1 VRSRREEVQMK
12 RIRRLAIRMITV
24 TVVAGIMVAGLS
36 VVSAPAAHAY
46 SYSNRGCAGSQQFKV
61 LQGYNLGGLYATF
74 PARTVPR
81 SPCYASS
88 TQLIYIRYRLWQKD
102 GYGNWLFYKEQWFS
116 VSVIPGYQANMPAWG
131 IGSLYRHLNADV
143 YVEWRTTGDVFIGS
157 QFVDYVN
164 LSDYTCSGCFVRT
177 DPVVG
182 AYITLG
188 W

>member
-1 VRSRREEVQMK
+1 MK
-12 RIRRLAIRMITV
+12 RIRKLAARITAV
-24 TVVAGIMVAGLS
+24 SLIAGTMVSGMAS
-36 VVSAPAAHAY
+36 VGVPHAQAY
-46 SYSNRGCAGSQQFKV
+46 TYSNQGCAGSQQFKV
-61 LQGYNLGGLYATF
+61 LQGSYIYGLYANF
-74 PARTVPR
+74 PARTVYR

-88 TQLIYIRYRLWQKD
+88 TQVVYIRYRLWQKD

-116 VSVIPGYQANMPAWG
+116 ASVTPGYVVNMPAWG
-131 IGSLYRHLNADV
+131 LGSLYRHLNADV
-143 YVEWRTTGDVFIGS
+143 YVEWRTTGNVFIGS
-157 QFVDYVN
+157 QFVDYVH